1 MTHVEL
7 RSMDKLQLQTPNTMV
22 EELKQVLSEYKKE
35 YDSLVREVE
44 ELRKEGF
51 EIGVMAAEVASTL
64 GKQTNEKYQPK
75 YLFERN
81 GLRIY
86 YDGYGGLISIK
97 YRGVEVLKA
106 DLSAKNPNSV
116 TLYRRGP
123 WIKQLEKFIE
133 ESETKKLIEE
143 IEILKKRIEDL
154 KSRFSPIGD

>member
-1 MTHVEL
+1 MAKVLALKSINNENS
-7 RSMDKLQLQTPNTMV
+7 RIEN
-22 EELKQVLSEYKKE
+22 LKQILNEYRKE
-35 YDSLVREVE
+35 YELLVREVE

-51 EIGVMAAEVASTL
+51 EIGVMAARVASIL
-64 GKQTNEKYQPK
+64 GEQTNEEYQPK

-106 DLSAKNPNSV
+106 DLGTRDPNSV

-123 WIKQLEKFIE
+123 WIKQLEEFIE